1 MKMEDNHGR
10 IKDLSV
16 VKTERVTCRTVEV
29 YGTLYTSEE
38 SAKARA
44 LEMYRMDKEQ
54 GKYDYRVETYVLKN

>member
-1 MKMEDNHGR
+1 M
-10 IKDLSV
+10 

-29 YGTLYTSEE
+29 YGTLYASEE
-38 SAKARA
+38 SAKAMA